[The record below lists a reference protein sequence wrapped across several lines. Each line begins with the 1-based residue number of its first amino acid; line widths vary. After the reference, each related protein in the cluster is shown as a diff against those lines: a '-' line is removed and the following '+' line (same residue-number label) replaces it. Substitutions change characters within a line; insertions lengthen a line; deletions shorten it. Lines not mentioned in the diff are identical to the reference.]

1 VCLVNDF
8 CNLNTEHFVR
18 DLGKHNLKVAS
29 TFYTKDGTAF
39 KSYGDQPSPLIF
51 IHGVGMRGDVWSPQV
66 EYFSNDY
73 QVITYDFLGHGE
85 SHLPPE
91 EPVLDDYV
99 EQLNNLLKHLNL
111 SLISLVGH
119 SMGAL
124 ISVAFAL
131 KHPDKVKALVPINIA
146 FNRSE
151 EAQKGVLNRANQIL
165 QTNKILNIEQ
175 TLERWF
181 KNKTSADDLKK
192 IDKIRNWLANTS
204 PQGYGRTYRLF
215 ALSDKVFLNKLSRLR
230 PPVLYLT
237 GDEDPNSTPA
247 MSQQM
252 AEETP
257 NGSSNSLTGEAHMMS
272 YIAAN
277 KVNPIIEQF
286 FMEAKKEKPDE

>member
-1 VCLVNDF
+1 V
-8 CNLNTEHFVR
+8 H
-18 DLGKHNLKVAS
+18 DLRKHNLKVAS

-39 KSYGDQPSPLIF
+39 KSYGDQPSPLVF

-66 EYFSNDY
+66 EYFCSNY

-85 SHLPPE
+85 SPLPSE

-99 EQLNNLLKHLNL
+99 EQLNNLLKHLDL

-131 KHPDKVKALVPINIA
+131 KYPDKIKALVPINIA
-146 FNRSE
+146 FNRSDE
-151 EAQKGVLNRANQIL
+151 SQNGVLNRANQIL

-181 KNKTSADDLKK
+181 KDKTSPDDLKK
-192 IDKIRNWLANTS
+192 IDKVRNWLANAT
-204 PQGYGRTYRLF
+204 PQGYGRAYRVF
-215 ALSDKVFLNKLSRLR
+215 ALSDKIFLNKLSRLT

-237 GDEDPNSTPA
+237 GEEDPNSTPA

-257 NGSSNSLTGEAHMMS
+257 NGSSNSLIGEAHMMS
-272 YIAAN
+272 YIAAD

-286 FMEAKKEKPDE
+286 FIDSEKENSDE

>member
-1 VCLVNDF
+1 MHGL
-8 CNLNTEHFVR
+8 R
-18 DLGKHNLKVAS
+18 KHNPKVAS
-29 TFYTKDGTAF
+29 TFYTKEGTAF

-66 EYFSNDY
+66 EYFCSDY
-73 QVITYDFLGHGE
+73 QVITYDFLGHGD
-85 SHLPPE
+85 SPLPPE
-91 EPVLDDYV
+91 EPSLDDYV
-99 EQLNNLLKHLNL
+99 EQLNNLLKHLDL

-131 KHPDKVKALVPINIA
+131 KYPDKVKALVPINIA

-151 EAQKGVLNRANQIL
+151 EAQTRVLNRANQIL
-165 QTNKILNIEQ
+165 QTKKILNIEQ

-181 KNKTSADDLKK
+181 KNKTSADDLIK
-192 IDKIRNWLANTS
+192 IENVRNWLVNTS
-204 PQGYGRTYRLF
+204 PQGYGRAYRLF

-247 MSQQM
+247 MSQKM

-257 NGSSNSLTGEAHMMS
+257 NGSSKSIAAEAHMMS
-272 YIAAN
+272 YISAD

-286 FMEAKKEKPDE
+286 FMDAKKEEPNE

>member
-1 VCLVNDF
+1 
-8 CNLNTEHFVR
+8 VR

-131 KHPDKVKALVPINIA
+131 KYPDKVKALVPINIA

>member
-1 VCLVNDF
+1 VHGL
-8 CNLNTEHFVR
+8 R
-18 DLGKHNLKVAS
+18 KHNPKVAS
-29 TFYTKDGTAF
+29 TFYTKEGTAF

-66 EYFSNDY
+66 EYFCSDY
-73 QVITYDFLGHGE
+73 QVITYDFLGHGD
-85 SHLPPE
+85 SPLPPE
-91 EPVLDDYV
+91 EPSLDDYV
-99 EQLNNLLKHLNL
+99 EQLNNLLKHLDL

-131 KHPDKVKALVPINIA
+131 KYPDKVKALVPINIA

-151 EAQKGVLNRANQIL
+151 EAQTEVLNRANQIL
-165 QTNKILNIEQ
+165 QAKKILNIEQ

-181 KNKTSADDLKK
+181 KNKTSADDLIK
-192 IDKIRNWLANTS
+192 IENVRNWLVNTS
-204 PQGYGRTYRLF
+204 PQGYGRAYRLF

-247 MSQQM
+247 MSQKM

-257 NGSSNSLTGEAHMMS
+257 NGSSKSIAAEAHMMS
-272 YIAAN
+272 YMSAD

-286 FMEAKKEKPDE
+286 FMDAKKEEPNE

>member
-1 VCLVNDF
+1 
-8 CNLNTEHFVR
+8 VR
-18 DLGKHNLKVAS
+18 DLGKHNLKIVS
-29 TFYTKDGTAF
+29 TLYTKDGTAF
-39 KSYGDQPSPLIF
+39 KSYGNQHSPLIF
-51 IHGVGMRGDVWSPQV
+51 IHGVGMRGDVWAPQV

-85 SHLPPE
+85 SPLPSE

-99 EQLNNLLKHLNL
+99 EQLNNLLKHLDL
-111 SLISLVGH
+111 SVISLVGH

-131 KHPDKVKALVPINIA
+131 RYPEKVKALVPINIA
-146 FNRSE
+146 FNRNE

-165 QTNKILNIEQ
+165 QTNEILNIEQ

-181 KNKTSADDLKK
+181 KNKTSVDDLKK
-192 IDKIRNWLANTS
+192 IDKVRNWLANAS
-204 PQGYGRTYRLF
+204 PKGYGRAYRLF
-215 ALSDKVFLNKLSRLR
+215 ALSDKVFLNKLSQLR

-272 YIAAN
+272 YISAD

>member
-1 VCLVNDF
+1 M
-8 CNLNTEHFVR
+8 R

-99 EQLNNLLKHLNL
+99 EQLNSLLKHLNL

-119 SMGAL
+119 SMGAF

-131 KHPDKVKALVPINIA
+131 KYPDKVKALVPINIA

-237 GDEDPNSTPA
+237 GDEDPNSTPD

>member
-1 VCLVNDF
+1 M
-8 CNLNTEHFVR
+8 R

-85 SHLPPE
+85 SPLPPE

-99 EQLNNLLKHLNL
+99 EQLNNLLKYLDL

-131 KHPDKVKALVPINIA
+131 KYPEKVKALVPINIA

-151 EAQKGVLNRANQIL
+151 EAQKEVLNRANQIL
-165 QTNKILNIEQ
+165 QSNKILNIEQ

-192 IDKIRNWLANTS
+192 IDKVRNWLETAS
-204 PQGYGRTYRLF
+204 PQGYGRAYRLF

-252 AEETP
+252 AQETP

-272 YIAAN
+272 YIAAD

-286 FMEAKKEKPDE
+286 FMEAKKE

>member
-1 VCLVNDF
+1 MCPVNDF
-8 CNLNTEHFVR
+8 YNLNTEHFVR

-85 SHLPPE
+85 SPLPSE

-99 EQLNNLLKHLNL
+99 EQLNNLLKHLDL

-131 KHPDKVKALVPINIA
+131 RYPDKVKALVPINIA
-146 FNRSE
+146 FNRSD

-181 KNKTSADDLKK
+181 KNKTSVDDLKK
-192 IDKIRNWLANTS
+192 IDKVRNWLANAS
-204 PQGYGRTYRLF
+204 PQGYGRAYRLF

-230 PPVLYLT
+230 PPVLY
-237 GDEDPNSTPA
+237 
-247 MSQQM
+247 
-252 AEETP
+252 
-257 NGSSNSLTGEAHMMS
+257 
-272 YIAAN
+272 
-277 KVNPIIEQF
+277 
-286 FMEAKKEKPDE
+286 

>member
-1 VCLVNDF
+1 M
-8 CNLNTEHFVR
+8 R

-286 FMEAKKEKPDE
+286 FMEATKEKPDE

>member
-1 VCLVNDF
+1 VHGL
-8 CNLNTEHFVR
+8 R
-18 DLGKHNLKVAS
+18 KHNLKVSS

-39 KSYGDQPSPLIF
+39 KSYGEQPSPLIF

-66 EYFSNDY
+66 EYFCSDY
-73 QVITYDFLGHGE
+73 QVITYDFLGHGG
-85 SHLPPE
+85 SPLPPE
-91 EPVLDDYV
+91 EPSLDDYV
-99 EQLNNLLKHLNL
+99 EQLNNLLKHLDL

-131 KHPDKVKALVPINIA
+131 KYPYKVKALVPINIA

-151 EAQKGVLNRANQIL
+151 EAQIGVLNRANQIL
-165 QTNKILNIEQ
+165 QTKKILNIEQ

-181 KNKTSADDLKK
+181 KNKTSADDLIK
-192 IDKIRNWLANTS
+192 IDNVRNWLVNTS
-204 PQGYGRTYRLF
+204 PQGYGRAYRLF

-247 MSQQM
+247 MSQKM

-257 NGSSNSLTGEAHMMS
+257 NGSSKSIAAEAHMMS
-272 YIAAN
+272 YISAD

-286 FMEAKKEKPDE
+286 FMDAKKEEPNE

>member
-1 VCLVNDF
+1 MRN
-8 CNLNTEHFVR
+8 
-18 DLGKHNLKVAS
+18 LGKHNLKVAS

-99 EQLNNLLKHLNL
+99 EQLNSLLKHLNL

-237 GDEDPNSTPA
+237 GDEDPNSTPD

-286 FMEAKKEKPDE
+286 FMEAKKEKSDE

>member
-1 VCLVNDF
+1 
-8 CNLNTEHFVR
+8 VR

-99 EQLNNLLKHLNL
+99 EQLNSLLKHLNL

-204 PQGYGRTYRLF
+204 PQGYGRAYRLF
-215 ALSDKVFLNKLSRLR
+215 ALSDKVFINKLSRLK

-257 NGSSNSLTGEAHMMS
+257 NGSSNSLTSEAHMMS

-286 FMEAKKEKPDE
+286 FMEATKEKPDE